1 MRKRSPG
8 GVAAS
13 RAGCK
18 RNNGERNGGNQLEER
33 NGGGRKTERG
43 GGRLGGRAA
52 TGSAVKL
59 QQRGQRR
66 RADQGYRS
74 NPRGGGGIP
83 LLSLLHEE
91 VTSRFFSSQIHS
103 SRPAILSPPLP
114 LNRRE
119 KERGLP

>member
-13 RAGCK
+13 RVGCK

-74 NPRGGGGIP
+74 NPRGGGIP

-103 SRPAILSPPLP
+103 SKPAILSPPLP

>member
-13 RAGCK
+13 RVGCK

-43 GGRLGGRAA
+43 SGRLGGRAA

-74 NPRGGGGIP
+74 NPRGGGIP

-103 SRPAILSPPLP
+103 SKPAILSPPLP

>member
-1 MRKRSPG
+1 MRRRSPG

-13 RAGCK
+13 RLTASGITGKETVENSLKKETAAAG
-18 RNNGERNGGNQLEER
+18 
-33 NGGGRKTERG
+33 KTERG

-66 RADQGYRS
+66 RADQGYGS
-74 NPRGGGGIP
+74 NPRGGIP

-91 VTSRFFSSQIHS
+91 VTSRFFSSQFHS
-103 SRPAILSPPLP
+103 KKPTILSSPLP

>member
-1 MRKRSPG
+1 MRRRSPG

-13 RAGCK
+13 RLTASGITGKETAVNSLKKETAAAG
-18 RNNGERNGGNQLEER
+18 
-33 NGGGRKTERG
+33 KTERG

-66 RADQGYRS
+66 RADQGYGT
-74 NPRGGGGIP
+74 NPRGGGIP

-91 VTSRFFSSQIHS
+91 VTSRFFSSQFHS
-103 SRPAILSPPLP
+103 SKPAILSPPLP